1 MAIRGVYSREEQKML
16 EQWRSAEQNVG
27 WLGDDP
33 VPHEITYPVF
43 HRAATKDLILN
54 MANGIQDPNPLWRNE
69 RYAGKTRWGTI
80 IAPPYF
86 EHCITHLGRIPW
98 QDVPPEVGVP
108 ADPLAGGIHWE
119 FFKPIRLGDAFRVW
133 CGSPTCED
141 KTRKDGKGPRM
152 FLITGEMRY
161 FNQKDELVCIRNDK
175 VLIMIMP
182 LVEKGQE
189 PAIKETMLKMEEYKY
204 TKEELDSIERTRS
217 EEIIRGDQ
225 IRWWEDVN
233 VSDDLQPIVNGPTT
247 LWDQLMEI
255 AGLGINVLDMS
266 RVRRLTPQATVLD
279 PETGVWHKTIERHL
293 VDKTA
298 RLLGDPQAIMIGTMM
313 EHTLGRLIT
322 NWMGDDGF
330 LKMTDFQNRTAVPMG
345 DTVFGRG
352 KVIRK
357 YVQEDGE
364 HVVDVAC
371 WLEGIRGF
379 IHTMGTAKVGL
390 LSRESIHQDLQRY

>member
-1 MAIRGVYSREEQKML
+1 MATRGVYSEEELKML
-16 EQWRSAEQNVG
+16 EQWKLDEQNVG

-33 VPHEITYPVF
+33 IPEQITYPVF
-43 HRAATKDLILN
+43 HRVATRDLILN
-54 MANGIQDPNPLWRNE
+54 MANGIQDPNHLWRDEN
-69 RYAGKTRWGTI
+69 YARRTRWGAI

-86 EHCITHLGRIPW
+86 EHCITHMGRIPPN
-98 QDVPPEVGVP
+98 VPPAVGTATHV
-108 ADPLAGGIHWE
+108 AAGIHWE
-119 FFKPIRLGDAFRVW
+119 FYKPIRLGDSFRVW
-133 CGSPTCED
+133 CGQSACED
-141 KTRKDGKGPRM
+141 KTRRDGKGPRM
-152 FLITGEMRY
+152 FLITHELKH
-161 FNQKDELVCIRNDK
+161 FNQKDEIVCTRSDRI
-175 VLIMIMP
+175 LTMIIP
-182 LVEKGQE
+182 PAEKGKE
-189 PAIKETMLKMEEYKY
+189 PGFIETMLKMEEYRY
-204 TKEELDSIERTRS
+204 TQQELDFIERVHD
-217 EEIIRGDQ
+217 EEVIRGDQ

-233 VSDDLQPIVNGPTT
+233 VDDELQPVVNGPTT
-247 LWDQLMEI
+247 FWDQLIEI
-255 AGLGINVLDMS
+255 AGLGINVLDMR
-266 RVRRLTPQATVLD
+266 RVRKLTPQATVLD

-330 LKMTDFQNRTAVPMG
+330 LKMTDFQNRTSVPMG

-352 KVIRK
+352 RVIKK

-364 HVVDVAC
+364 HVVVLAC

-390 LSRESIHQDLQRY
+390 LSRESVDKDLQRY